1 MNNAEVREENDMSDK
16 IRKVLGFLGLVEE
29 DFNDYGTPAAP
40 RGYAEPAPADDWN
53 RAPAPAAPAPRGP
66 QLRPVPQQ
74 PPARVSSIS
83 ILDAN
88 GQPVRPRP
96 VAPPPSTTRPQWA
109 GDEADIEIFLPTH
122 FNEAKRVTDLLKVG
136 RPVVLNV
143 VHVDANLRRRY
154 IDFTSGTVC
163 ALDASIETLE
173 KGLVYLV
180 LPRGAS
186 VSPEVR
192 HRLRVAKYEP
202 AHFA

>member
-1 MNNAEVREENDMSDK
+1 MSDK

-29 DFNDYGTPAAP
+29 DFNDYGAP
-40 RGYAEPAPADDWN
+40 VNARGYAEPASGEDWN
-53 RAPAPAAPAPRGP
+53 RAPAPTPSAPRGP

-74 PPARVSSIS
+74 APNRISSIS

-96 VAPPPSTTRPQWA
+96 VAPPPLPARPQWS
-109 GDEADIEIFLPTH
+109 GDEPDIEIFLPTH

-143 VHVDANLRRRY
+143 VHADASLRRRY

-163 ALDASIETLE
+163 ALDATIETLE

-180 LPRGAS
+180 LPRGGS

-202 AHFA
+202 SAFA

>member
-1 MNNAEVREENDMSDK
+1 MSDK

-66 QLRPVPQQ
+66 QLR
-74 PPARVSSIS
+74 
-83 ILDAN
+83 
-88 GQPVRPRP
+88 
-96 VAPPPSTTRPQWA
+96 
-109 GDEADIEIFLPTH
+109 
-122 FNEAKRVTDLLKVG
+122 EAKRVTDLLKVG

-202 AHFA
+202 ANFA